1 MSSSIL
7 KYFNLQKTEKFID
20 KYGLEKN
27 MIYGLTNEGQTISI
41 YVEDWVDFNLNE
53 NIEYIEEF
61 DGIRNKYIIPD
72 YCFKHPIFE
81 IGKTYKFQ
89 YIGFIEK
96 ARNVFLRF
104 KGIDNRIYEVLKVG
118 SFHSVNQIDKWYDLE
133 FKNIKNGRLIFI
145 YKIFYDI
152 ESIAKIKNIVEY
164 FNEIKNIDQT
174 EFSEKILS
182 QYINKDN
189 RWVITFLNLLEFKQN
204 DSYFRKDWIQFKKI
218 NQTYTELQNWV
229 LHSRFLLLFSKDNQ
243 EKIKNKIEFQLNDA
257 SILMEVV
264 ELNQNFKQVEF
275 IESLKLDFLTDDIQ
289 LKLTHLLKSNL
300 ELASENKVID
310 FIYTGIIEKR
320 FKPDLIDISLKR
332 IFYEINQILGLFKKS
347 NKIDGKKINE
357 SSLNNLLKLCIYIH
371 NAYLS
376 LNLIDKVKIILSK
389 FCQILEL
396 SDDYQVE
403 EILSLKKKIITQNI
417 IFELITIDE
426 EINCAF
432 IIDFIKKLNVNEKSK
447 ERVKIND
454 IINCFVVSKSNF
466 GILLINK
473 IGDYGIL
480 PRQAI
485 SRKLFE
491 EIVVDSEI
499 EIIVNLIN
507 ETLDIFVGSF
517 KNTSIEINDIFKENQ
532 TKNVFKYDFQ
542 IGEIIECSV
551 RKIVDYGV
559 FLNITDTQSGLL
571 HIKNI
576 STQYLNEFGKW
587 FYESQKINLVVV
599 DNANDK
605 VQLSQIDLYRD
616 FFKNYI
622 DYKITKIKIRSYL
635 NNHVYLLIDD
645 LYDIFLLKDDLEQCN
660 FHDILTVQEFECSLC
675 FKNEQISIK
684 NIDKIKLKNF
694 KKITV
699 SYDPKSIHNLLY
711 QKVSFLEES
720 INLINDIKLKIEQL
734 SWCKLIY
741 SLLTNHKSYFV
752 DYYIMYLKIINNF
765 TSGVDFE
772 KELLYDFIE
781 KIDSDEKIKESFEVI
796 EKLKENIKILSYLQ
810 LLNQDSF
817 DYLSKM
823 FLKDEFSNIS
833 KNVLLYNLMSNDK
846 GFNKETIK
854 QKITNLLLDSKLSD
868 IDYDNDVVDDIK
880 EEDPIV
886 TELISIIRKGENK
899 FVEFKSSLYTPFYNG
914 IEPDKNFNVDILI
927 HTVMKNIVGFVNT
940 KGGQLFIGVSDSG
953 EIIGLDLDFSNYYR
967 STDSKDKNKLIDK
980 FLQTLDNFVDV
991 WLGNDIR
998 KFMDVKIH
1006 KFQDKE
1012 FCVITLKEKERM
1024 KPYCVLNSIEKKI
1037 TIKGKKGFYFR
1048 GEAGTREYSY
1058 EDLLELLS

>member
-20 KYGLEKN
+20 KYGLEKY

-41 YVEDWVDFNLNE
+41 YVEDWVSFDLNE
-53 NIEYIEEF
+53 KIEYIEEF

-81 IGKTYKFQ
+81 IGKTYQFQ

-104 KGIDNRIYEVLKVG
+104 KGIDNRVYEVLKVG
-118 SFHSVNQIDKWYDLE
+118 AFHSVNQIEKWYDLE

-182 QYINKDN
+182 QYRHKDN

-218 NQTYTELQNWV
+218 NQTYTELQKWV

-243 EKIKNKIEFQLNDA
+243 EKIKNRIELQINDA
-257 SILMEVV
+257 LILLEVV
-264 ELNQNFKQVEF
+264 ELNQKFKQVEF
-275 IESLKLDFLTDDIQ
+275 IESLKLDLLTDDIQ
-289 LKLTHLLKSNL
+289 LKLTYLLKSNL

-310 FIYTGIIEKR
+310 FIYQGIIEKK
-320 FKPDLIDISLKR
+320 FKPDLIEISLKR
-332 IFYEINQILGLFKKS
+332 MFYEINQNLGLFKKL
-347 NKIDGKKINE
+347 NKAGEKKINE
-357 SSLNNLLKLCIYIH
+357 SSLNNLLKMCIYIH

-376 LNLIDKVKIILSK
+376 LSLIDKVKEILSK

-396 SDDYQVE
+396 SEDYKVD
-403 EILSLKKKIITQNI
+403 EILNLKKKIITQNI
-417 IFELITIDE
+417 SYELITIE
-426 EINCAF
+426 KEVNSSF
-432 IIDFIKKLNVNEKSK
+432 IFDFIKNLNVNEKSK
-447 ERVKIND
+447 DRIKIND
-454 IINCFVVSKSNF
+454 IVNCYVVSKSNF

-473 IGDYGIL
+473 KGDYGIL

-499 EIIVNLIN
+499 QIIVNLIN
-507 ETLDIFVGSF
+507 ETLDIFIGSF
-517 KNTSIEINDIFKENQ
+517 KNSSIEINDIFKENQ
-532 TKNVFKYDFQ
+532 SKNAIKYDFE

-559 FLNITDTQSGLL
+559 FLNLTDTQSGLL
-571 HIKNI
+571 YIKNI
-576 STQYLNEFGKW
+576 STQYINEIGKW
-587 FYESQKINLVVV
+587 FYEGQKINLVVV

-605 VQLSQIDLYRD
+605 VQLSQIDLYRE

-622 DYKITKIKIRSYL
+622 DYKITKIKIRSHL

-645 LYDIFLLKDDLEQCN
+645 LYDIFLLKDDLKQCN
-660 FHDILTVQEFECSLC
+660 FPDISTIQEFECLLC
-675 FKNEQISIK
+675 FNNDQISIK
-684 NIDKIKLKNF
+684 NIDKIKLKSLN
-694 KKITV
+694 KLTI
-699 SYDPKSIHNLLY
+699 SYDQKSIHNLLY
-711 QKVSFLEES
+711 QKVSFLEDS
-720 INLINDIKLKIEQL
+720 INLISDINLKIEQL
-734 SWCKLIY
+734 GWCKLIY

-752 DYYIMYLKIINNF
+752 DYYILYLRIINNF
-765 TSGVDFE
+765 ITGIDFE

-781 KIDSDEKIKESFEVI
+781 KIDSDEKIKESFEEI

-833 KNVLLYNLMSNDK
+833 KNVLLYNLLSNEK

-868 IDYDNDVVDDIK
+868 LDYDNDVVDDLK
-880 EEDPIV
+880 AEDPIV

-914 IEPDKNFNVDILI
+914 AEPDKNFNVDILI

-953 EIIGLDLDFSNYYR
+953 EIIGLDQDFSNFYKN
-967 STDSKDKNKLIDK
+967 TDSKDINKLIDK
-980 FLQTLDNFVDV
+980 FLQTLDNFVEV

-1006 KFQDKE
+1006 KYQDKY

-1024 KPYCVLNSIEKKI
+1024 KPYCVLNSIEKKT

>member
-41 YVEDWVDFNLNE
+41 YVEDWVAFNLNE
-53 NIEYIEEF
+53 KIEYIEEF
-61 DGIRNKYIIPD
+61 DGVSNRYIIPD

-89 YIGFIEK
+89 YVGFIEK
-96 ARNVFLRF
+96 ARNVFVRF
-104 KGIDNRIYEVLKVG
+104 KGIDNRIYEVLKIG
-118 SFHSVNQIDKWYDLE
+118 SFHSVNQKDKWYDLE

-174 EFSEKILS
+174 EFSEQILS
-182 QYINKDN
+182 QYTHKDN

-229 LHSRFLLLFSKDNQ
+229 LNSGFLLLFSKDNQ
-243 EKIKNKIEFQLNDA
+243 EKIKNRIEFQINDA
-257 SILMEVV
+257 SILLEVV

-275 IESLKLDFLTDDIQ
+275 IESLKLDLLTDDIQ
-289 LKLTHLLKSNL
+289 LKLTYLLKSNL
-300 ELASENKVID
+300 DLASDNKVIN
-310 FIYTGIIEKR
+310 FLYKGIIEKR
-320 FKPDLIDISLKR
+320 FKPDLIEISLKR
-332 IFYEINQILGLFKKS
+332 IFNDINQSLVLFKKS
-347 NKIDGKKINE
+347 NKVDGKKINE
-357 SSLNNLLKLCIYIH
+357 SSLNKLLSLCIYIH
-371 NAYLS
+371 NSYLS

-396 SDDYQVE
+396 SDDYKVE

-417 IFELITIDE
+417 VYKLIAIEDF
-426 EINCAF
+426 NSAF
-432 IIDFIKKLNVNEKSK
+432 IFDFIKNLSVNEKSK
-447 ERVKIND
+447 ERIKIND
-454 IINCFVVSKSNF
+454 IIKCSVVSKSNF
-466 GILLINK
+466 GVLLINK
-473 IGDYGIL
+473 TGDFGIL

-491 EIVVDSEI
+491 EIIVDSEI
-499 EIIVNLIN
+499 EINVNLIN
-507 ETLDIFVGSF
+507 ETLDFFIGSF
-517 KNTSIEINDIFKENQ
+517 KNNSIQINDIFKENQ
-532 TKNVFKYDFQ
+532 SKNVTKYDFQ

-559 FLNITDTQSGLL
+559 FLNLTDTQSGLL
-571 HIKNI
+571 YIKNI
-576 STQYLNEFGKW
+576 STQYINEIGKW
-587 FYESQKINLVVV
+587 FYEGQKVNLVVV
-599 DNANDK
+599 DNLNDK
-605 VQLSQIDLYRD
+605 VQLSQIDLYRE

-635 NNHVYLLIDD
+635 NDHVYLLIDD

-660 FHDILTVQEFECSLC
+660 FHDISTIQEFECLLC
-675 FKNEQISIK
+675 FKNDQISIK
-684 NIDKIKLKNF
+684 NIDKIKLKNLT
-694 KKITV
+694 KLTIT
-699 SYDPKSIHNLLY
+699 YDQKTIHNLLY
-711 QKVSFLEES
+711 QKVNFLEES
-720 INLINDIKLKIEQL
+720 INLINDIDLKIEQL
-734 SWCKLIY
+734 SWCRLIY
-741 SLLTNHKSYFV
+741 SHLTNHKSYFV
-752 DYYIMYLKIINNF
+752 DYYILYLKIIKNF
-765 TSGVDFE
+765 TTSLDFE

-781 KIDSDEKIKESFEVI
+781 KIDTDEKIKESFEVI

-868 IDYDNDVVDDIK
+868 IEYDNDVIDEIK

-899 FVEFKSSLYTPFYNG
+899 FVEFKSSLYTPIYNG
-914 IEPDKNFNVDILI
+914 NESDKNFNIDILI
-927 HTVMKNIVGFVNT
+927 HSVMKNIVGFVNT

-953 EIIGLDLDFSNYYR
+953 EIIGLDSDFTNYYKN
-967 STDSKDKNKLIDK
+967 TDPKDKNKLIDK

-1006 KFQDKE
+1006 QYQEKE

-1024 KPYCVLNSIEKKI
+1024 KPYCALNSIEKKV

-1048 GEAGTREYSY
+1048 GEAGTREYSF
-1058 EDLLELLS
+1058 EDLLDLLS